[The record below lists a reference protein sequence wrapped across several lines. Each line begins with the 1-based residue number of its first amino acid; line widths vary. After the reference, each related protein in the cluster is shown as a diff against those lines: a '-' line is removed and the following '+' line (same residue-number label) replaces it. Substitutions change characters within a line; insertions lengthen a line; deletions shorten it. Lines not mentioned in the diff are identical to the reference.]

1 MVDIVVSEFMEQAA
15 IVQLS
20 TDFDVLYDPQLV
32 ENPARLE
39 QMVAGARA
47 LIVRNRTQVCE
58 SLLEAAPR
66 LEVVGRLG
74 VGLDNI
80 DLPACQIRGIDVLP
94 AAGANASAVAEYVIA
109 GALMLVRGV
118 YQASDDVASGTW
130 PREQLVGREIA
141 GRNLG
146 LVGFGA
152 TAREV
157 ARRAVCL
164 DMGVSAYDPHIE
176 PNASIWRTFAVTCG
190 TIDSV
195 LATSDVISLHAP
207 LSSATHHLVGA
218 AEIALM
224 KPGAVLINTARGGL
238 VDENALVDALYSG
251 HLGGAM
257 VDVFEIEPLPD
268 GSVLQGA
275 PHLWLTP
282 HIAGIT
288 EESNRRV
295 SEVTASNVI
304 RSLRARRAEGI
315 GG

>member
-1 MVDIVVSEFMEQAA
+1 MADIVVSEFMEQAA
-15 IVQLS
+15 IAQLS

-32 ENPARLE
+32 DNPARLR

-47 LIVRNRTQVCE
+47 LIVRNRTQICE

-66 LEVVGRLG
+66 LEAIGRLG

-109 GALMLVRGV
+109 GALMLVRGAYHV
-118 YQASDDVASGTW
+118 SDDVARGAW
-130 PREQLVGREIA
+130 PRERLVGREVG
-141 GRNLG
+141 GRKLG
-146 LVGFGA
+146 LIGFGA

-157 ARRAVCL
+157 ARRALCL
-164 DMGVSAYDPHIE
+164 GMAVSAYDPHIE
-176 PNASIWRTFAVTCG
+176 SDASIWRTFSVACN

-195 LATSDVISLHAP
+195 LKTSDVVSLHAP
-207 LSSATHHLVGA
+207 LSGATQHIIGA
-218 AEIALM
+218 AEIAAM
-224 KPGAVLINTARGGL
+224 KPDAVLINAARGGL
-238 VDENALVDALYSG
+238 VDENALVDALQCG

-257 VDVFEIEPLPD
+257 LDVFETEPLPD

-275 PHLWLTP
+275 PRLWLTP

-295 SEVTASNVI
+295 SEVTASNVA
-304 RSLRARRAEGI
+304 RSLKARRAEGV
-315 GG
+315 GA